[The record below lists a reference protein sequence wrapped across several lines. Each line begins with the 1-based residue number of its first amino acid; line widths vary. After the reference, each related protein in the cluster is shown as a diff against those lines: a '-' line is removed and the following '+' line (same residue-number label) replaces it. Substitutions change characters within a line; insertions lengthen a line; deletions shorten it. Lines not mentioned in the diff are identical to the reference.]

1 MDQSTEMSEHEMSII
16 RSQMDETRTN
26 LTDKLEQLEQ
36 RVTNTVQGAADT
48 VENMKHAVEDTVS
61 SVKNTVQ
68 ETVTTVKSSLDDTMQ
83 SFGDSIHAVGEAFN
97 ISHHVERHPWAMM
110 AGATAVGFVG
120 GYLLMSK
127 SEDRRAE
134 ERFRHLAA
142 SQGRPPEN
150 FEHRDSRA
158 GYVPQ
163 EPVRRDATRETTRDM
178 RSSSHSN
185 AFLEW
190 LKPATS
196 QIQGLAIGAALGL
209 AKELVNRNLPK
220 PMTGQ
225 VNELFDGLTTSLG
238 GQVMRGPLLDQFGK
252 ARSS

>member
-1 MDQSTEMSEHEMSII
+1 MSEHEMMVI
-16 RSQMDETRTN
+16 RSQMDETRSS
-26 LTDKLEQLEQ
+26 LTDKLEQLERQ
-36 RVTNTVQGAADT
+36 VTDTVQGAADT

-61 SVKNTVQ
+61 NVKNTVQ
-68 ETVTTVKSSLDDTMQ
+68 ETVSTVKTSLDDTMH
-83 SFGDSIHAVGEAFN
+83 SMGEALS
-97 ISHHVERHPWAMM
+97 IRHHVERHPWAMV

-142 SQGRPPEN
+142 SQGRPPESS
-150 FEHRDSRA
+150 HYDSRA
-158 GYVPQ
+158 GFAPQ
-163 EPVRRDATRETTRDM
+163 EPVRREAMRETTRNTQ
-178 RSSSHSN
+178 SSTQPN
-185 AFLEW
+185 AFLDW
-190 LKPATS
+190 LKPATN

-209 AKELVNRNLPK
+209 VKELVNRNVPK

-238 GQVMRGPLLDQFGK
+238 GQVMRGSMLDQFGNG
-252 ARSS
+252 RTS

>member
-16 RSQMDETRTN
+16 RSQMDETRN
-26 LTDKLEQLEQ
+26 SLTHKLEQLEH
-36 RVTNTVQGAADT
+36 RVTDTVQGAADT

-61 SVKNTVQ
+61 NVKNTVQ
-68 ETVTTVKSSLDDTMQ
+68 ETVSTVTTSLHDTMH
-83 SFGDSIHAVGEAFN
+83 SVGEAIS

-142 SQGRPPEN
+142 SQGRPPETL
-150 FEHRDSRA
+150 EYDSRA
-158 GYVPQ
+158 GFVPQ
-163 EPVRRDATRETTRDM
+163 EPVRRDATRETTREM
-178 RSSSHSN
+178 RSSANSN
-185 AFLEW
+185 AFFDW

-209 AKELVNRNLPK
+209 AKELVSRNIPK
-220 PMTGQ
+220 PMTNQ

-238 GQVMRGPLLDQFGK
+238 GQVMRGSLLDQLGK
-252 ARSS
+252 GRSS